1 MRAGLGGDG
10 DGARLGGV
18 LGSSSLRSG
27 MRVRHI
33 DAVNGATNERDAC
46 YTSMVDRCFAP
57 TCSSSAAHLYKLHAN
72 GDHEAR
78 TFRDLRSNSAD
89 SDCGLDAHDV
99 KGALTE

>member
-10 DGARLGGV
+10 DGARLGDV

-33 DAVNGATNERDAC
+33 DAVNNATNKRDAC

-57 TCSSSAAHLYKLHAN
+57 TCSSSAAHHAN

-78 TFRDLRSNSAD
+78 TFRDLRSNSGD